1 MITETYQVFVN
12 EDPEKIAVT
21 TSTEKISYSQWHTWT
36 NQTAHWLKSMQNE
49 YKTVGILLPNNR
61 HFLQVFLG
69 AAKAG
74 WVAVPYDVRWTTDEL
89 MKRIQLSKPDL
100 IVTTDTLKS
109 KHHQLAQNWFDVVD
123 LDLAIRSFPT
133 ENIVLEKNEPFY
145 IGFTSGTTGTPKA
158 FIRSQQS
165 WVASFQCNRCD
176 FYLDNTKHVLIP
188 GSLFH
193 SHFLYGAVSTLY
205 LGGSVY
211 IMEQFTPQLTKQF
224 LNQHPISVLYVVPTM
239 IEAFFKSQMAVKQSI
254 QLISSGA
261 KWSPQSKKQIHEVF
275 YDVQMYEFYG
285 ASETSFITV
294 LSNEDALNRPETVGK
309 ACTGVEIQIRHQK
322 EETQIGKIYVRSELL
337 IDGYITGMNREV
349 ETICDAE
356 GFATVNDMGYIDEE
370 GYVTVIGREHN
381 MILYGGINIFPEEIE
396 QVLTTHEF
404 VEEAVVMGVADAYWG
419 QMIVAIIKGNVS
431 RLELKKHCRKVLA
444 SYKIPRKWLFV
455 DEMPYTT
462 SGKIARGVLLKQI
475 EREELTYV

>member
-1 MITETYQVFVN
+1 MITETYQVLAN
-12 EDPEKIAVT
+12 ECPEKIAIK
-21 TSTEKISYSQWHTWT
+21 TSTETMNYSQWHTIT

-49 YKTVGILLPNNR
+49 YKTVGILLPNGR

-89 MKRIQLSKPDL
+89 RKRIELSKPDL
-100 IVTTDTLKS
+100 IVTTDNLKS
-109 KHHQLAQNWFDVVD
+109 KHHQLSQSWFDVVD
-123 LDLAIRSFPT
+123 LDTVIRPFPT
-133 ENIVLEKNEPFY
+133 ENSILEKNAPFY
-145 IGFTSGTTGTPKA
+145 IGFTSGTTGNPKA

-176 FYLDNTKHVLIP
+176 FHLDGTKSVLIP

-211 IMEQFTPQLTKQF
+211 IMEQFTPQLTEQF
-224 LNQHPISVLYVVPTM
+224 LNKYSISVLYVVPTM
-239 IEAFFKSQMAVKQSI
+239 MEAFLKYKMVVKQSI

-261 KWSPQSKKQIHEVF
+261 KWSPQSKKQIQEVF
-275 YDVQMYEFYG
+275 HNVQMYEFYG

-294 LSNEDALNRPETVGK
+294 LSNEEALQRSETVGK
-309 ACTGVEIQIRHQK
+309 ACTGVEIQIRNQK
-322 EETQIGKIYVRSELL
+322 EDTQVGKIYVRSELL
-337 IDGYITGMNREV
+337 IDGYITGANREV
-349 ETICDAE
+349 ESICDEE
-356 GFATVNDMGYIDEE
+356 GFATVHDMGFIDEE
-370 GYVTVIGREHN
+370 GYITVVGREHN

-396 QVLTTHEF
+396 KVLVAHAL
-404 VEEAVVMGVADAYWG
+404 VDEAVVIGVADAYWG
-419 QMIVAIIKGNVS
+419 QMLVAIVKGTAS
-431 RLELKKHCRKVLA
+431 MLQMKKHCRKVLA
-444 SYKIPRKWLFV
+444 AYKVPRKWLFV
-455 DEMPYTT
+455 EQMPYTT
-462 SGKIARGVLLKQI
+462 SGKIARAELLKQI